1 MIASNNQLKQQIVDQ
16 TKAFVKHAQNRTVDV
31 IPSLSILC
39 TQMFSY
45 ENLSDDQKAILADPQ
60 NVDQE
65 EALTQADFK
74 KFARLV
80 AEETSRRNL
89 KRDAKPLE
97 RAQILSMLL
106 PDYEKIVL
114 EYKTAFKAQIEK
126 KLAGSDKED
135 PYEVF
140 KEAADKLRKKANDGQ
155 EAETAPQD
163 DV

>member
-1 MIASNNQLKQQIVDQ
+1 
-16 TKAFVKHAQNRTVDV
+16 
-31 IPSLSILC
+31 
-39 TQMFSY
+39 
-45 ENLSDDQKAILADPQ
+45 LADPQ
-60 NVDQE
+60 NVDQG